1 MSLLTVLM
9 DETGNRVLTSPAA
22 VNRQLPKVAFG
33 AKANVVTF
41 IGDLTNTSVNI
52 LNISDKDI
60 AKLYVGA
67 LVTGTG
73 IPTDATIASI
83 NPSANRATL
92 SAAATATNVGL
103 TITQTVSEVTILN
116 SMPPSSMIVK
126 ESLSDINTFTT

>member
-1 MSLLTVLM
+1 MSLLTVLS
-9 DETGNRVLTSPAA
+9 DETGNRVLTSPSAA
-22 VNRQLPKVAFG
+22 NRQLPKVSFG

-67 LVTGTG
+67 FVTGTG
-73 IPTDATIASI
+73 IPTLATIASI
-83 NPSANRATL
+83 TPTANRATL
-92 SAAATATNVGL
+92 SAAATATNAGL

-116 SMPPSSMIVK
+116 SMPPSTLIVK
-126 ESLSDINTFTT
+126 EPVGTIDLATS